1 MSTEAVDRRVRRTRK
16 QLRECL
22 VTLLK
27 QKKVQEMLADFTQ
40 PSTAVDALKKLQEIS
55 KETSKFNETV
65 ECHMRL
71 GIEVKHAEQQI
82 RSTVVLPAGLG
93 KEVRVC
99 VIAKGPKVNE
109 AKDAGA
115 DFYGTEDIIDK
126 IAGGWFEFD
135 TLIAT
140 PDCMGMLGKLGR
152 VLGPKG
158 LMPNP
163 KAGTVTMDVTKAVND
178 IKAGKIE
185 YRLDKANII
194 HCPVGKASFTAEQL
208 NDNFNTLMDAI
219 IKAKPAAAKGT
230 YIKSLVL
237 STTMGPGVKFNGMKF

>member
-1 MSTEAVDRRVRRTRK
+1 MSKITKK
-16 QLRECL
+16 Q
-22 VTLLK
+22 
-27 QKKVQEMLADFTQ
+27 
-40 PSTAVDALKKLQEIS
+40 KKLQELLADFEQPASGRDALIKLQEVS
-55 KETSKFNETV
+55 KEVAKFNETV

-163 KAGTVTMDVTKAVND
+163 KTGTVTLD
-178 IKAGKIE
+178 IAKAGKVE
-185 YRLDKANII
+185 YRADKQGMI
-194 HCPVGKASFTAEQL
+194 HCPIGKVQFANEDL
-208 NDNFNTLMDAI
+208 VKNYGTLVDAVLR
-219 IKAKPAAAKGT
+219 AKPSAAKGT
-230 YIKSLVL
+230 YVKSIYLT
-237 STTMGPGVKFNGMKF
+237 TTMGPSIKIDAKNLQAEVKEIVG

>member
-1 MSTEAVDRRVRRTRK
+1 MAKLTKRQQKVNELLEGFEQPATIVNAV
-16 QLRECL
+16 E
-22 VTLLK
+22 
-27 QKKVQEMLADFTQ
+27 
-40 PSTAVDALKKLQEIS
+40 KLQEIS
-55 KETSKFNETV
+55 KAVAKFDETV

-71 GIEVKHAEQQI
+71 GIDVKHADQQI

-99 VIAKGPKVNE
+99 VIAKGPKVTE
-109 AKDAGA
+109 ATEAGA
-115 DFYGTEDIIDK
+115 DFAGTEDIIEK

-163 KAGTVTMDVTKAVND
+163 KTGTVTTNVSDAIANIRKGMV
-178 IKAGKIE
+178 E
-185 YRLDKANII
+185 YRADSNGNVHAL
-194 HCPVGKASFTAEQL
+194 VGKVSFDEDKLTENL
-208 NDNFNTLMDAI
+208 VSFINEV
-219 IKAKPAAAKGT
+219 IKNKPTGVKGSFVKN
-230 YIKSLVL
+230 ISI
-237 STTMGPGVKFNGMKF
+237 SSTMGPGVKIDTNLFK